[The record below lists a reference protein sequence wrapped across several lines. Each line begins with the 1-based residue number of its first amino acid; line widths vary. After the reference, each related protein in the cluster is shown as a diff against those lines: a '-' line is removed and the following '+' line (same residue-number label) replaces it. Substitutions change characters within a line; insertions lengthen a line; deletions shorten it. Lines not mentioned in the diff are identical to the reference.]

1 MTAKTYEIQGC
12 YSGNWETIPE
22 GEFDNFEAAE
32 AAMRE
37 LENELGWR
45 GLRIVETSGE
55 YPDLVLEGLKKEDD
69 CDE

>member
-1 MTAKTYEIQGC
+1 MTVRTYEIQGC

-22 GEFDNFEAAE
+22 GEFDNLDAAE

-37 LENELGWR
+37 LENEHGWR

-55 YPDLVLEGLKKEDD
+55 FVDVIIEGLPKNEN
-69 CDE
+69 DE